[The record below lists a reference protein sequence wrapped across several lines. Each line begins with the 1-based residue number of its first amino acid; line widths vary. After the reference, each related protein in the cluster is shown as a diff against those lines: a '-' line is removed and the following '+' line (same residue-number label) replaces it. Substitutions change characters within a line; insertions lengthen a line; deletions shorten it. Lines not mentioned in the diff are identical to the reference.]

1 MLDWELY
8 LPPTRF
14 AILLLPLCSLC
25 DDILYC
31 DGAANLVNVGES
43 PNASSDRRRMSAI
56 VEAIDCDRNEA
67 DLTIVCVVLYIRL
80 VHSMI

>member
-25 DDILYC
+25 DVLYC
-31 DGAANLVNVGES
+31 DGAASFVNAGES
-43 PNASSDRRRMSAI
+43 PNASSDRRSMSAI
-56 VEAIDCDRNEA
+56 VEASNCNE
-67 DLTIVCVVLYIRL
+67 DDPTIVYVY
-80 VHSMI
+80 